1 MAWRP
6 AGTVALIGG
15 GPASLSRLRPPGV
28 SLPLA
33 PSAAR
38 SARRPRKTDG
48 RPQEEEVQG
57 QGPQPPR
64 RRLAPRGAS
73 PQRLP
78 PLQLREAAPRGLR
91 QLWLVRRPRGRRGR
105 LNPVGSAE
113 RRVGPMLPIA
123 IDAMG
128 GDHAPGAIVEGARR
142 AANELGV
149 PVVLV
154 GRPEDLNP
162 LRGDLDVVAASQVI
176 GMDADAGSSVR
187 TMKDSSLVRAAEAV
201 RDGRAAAMVSA
212 GNTGATMASALLRLG
227 RIKGVARPAIAT
239 PIPVPGSTPTVLL
252 DAGANAECQPQWL
265 VQFAQMGAT
274 FARERY
280 RIAEPRVGLLSI
292 GEEPTKGNAL
302 VKETHGLLGEAG
314 VLDRAGARFVGNVEG
329 RDIMTPDVDVVVTD
343 GFTGNVALKTLEGGL
358 RSLVTAVV
366 DGLSA
371 TDVADAALGALMPLY
386 AALDP
391 DQTGGAMLLGV
402 DGVCIISHG
411 SSSATAVVN
420 ATRVAAEM
428 VEAGVVE
435 RLRSAVASA

>member
-1 MAWRP
+1 
-6 AGTVALIGG
+6 
-15 GPASLSRLRPPGV
+15 
-28 SLPLA
+28 
-33 PSAAR
+33 
-38 SARRPRKTDG
+38 
-48 RPQEEEVQG
+48 
-57 QGPQPPR
+57 
-64 RRLAPRGAS
+64 
-73 PQRLP
+73 
-78 PLQLREAAPRGLR
+78 
-91 QLWLVRRPRGRRGR
+91 
-105 LNPVGSAE
+105 
-113 RRVGPMLPIA
+113 MLPIA

-128 GDHAPGAIVEGARR
+128 GDHAPAAIVEGARR
-142 AANELGV
+142 AVDELEV

-154 GRPEDLNP
+154 GRPEDLDP
-162 LRGDLDVVAASQVI
+162 LRGDLDVVAASQVV

-201 RDGRAAAMVSA
+201 RDGRASAMVSA

-280 RIAEPRVGLLSI
+280 GIAEPRVGLLSI

-302 VKETHGLLGEAG
+302 VKETHGLLGAAG
-314 VLDRAGARFVGNVEG
+314 ALDRAGARFVGNVEG

-358 RSLVTAVV
+358 RSLVTAVI

-371 TDVADAALGALMPLY
+371 TDVADIALGALMPLY
-386 AALDP
+386 GTLDP